1 MKKRK
6 HRNDVGGF
14 RCSENESSGTVLEL
28 LEFRTETFRAAPPKG
43 DQSLTVIS
51 IVSFSIK
58 WNHTDACDL
67 LVTTKSHSTI
77 TTLL

>member
-6 HRNDVGGF
+6 HRDDVGGS

-43 DQSLTVIS
+43 DQSLTITSTVLAS
-51 IVSFSIK
+51 VS
-58 WNHTDACDL
+58 NG
-67 LVTTKSHSTI
+67 
-77 TTLL
+77 TTLMLVIY